1 MDGHKQRQALTAAE
15 RAIEHLVAG
24 KPDDAERASQRA
36 SELDQI
42 GIFASLVVAVAGA
55 AGDLRTGVRVSE
67 SHLAGLHAAVG
78 VGPLSQ
84 LVDQLR

>member
-24 KPDDAERASQRA
+24 KPDEAERASQRA
-36 SELDQI
+36 AELDQI
-42 GIFASLVVAVAGA
+42 GIFSRLVAAVAGVA
-55 AGDLRTGVRVSE
+55 TDLRSGVTVADE
-67 SHLAGLHAAVG
+67 HLVALRDAVG
-78 VGPLSQ
+78 VGPLSE